1 MRKSLLSS
9 LALAIVLGVFA
20 SSASAQTVRLE
31 PKVQLSQ
38 AQYAR
43 LQAIAR
49 EGPDA
54 LRRFLWRTR
63 MIYNWAWSDL
73 VNVEA

>member
-9 LALAIVLGVFA
+9 LVLAIALGVFA
-20 SSASAQTVRLE
+20 SSASAQVVRLE

-54 LRRFLWRTR
+54 LRQFLWRTR
-63 MIYNWAWSDL
+63 MIYNWSWSDL
-73 VNVEA
+73 VNVEV